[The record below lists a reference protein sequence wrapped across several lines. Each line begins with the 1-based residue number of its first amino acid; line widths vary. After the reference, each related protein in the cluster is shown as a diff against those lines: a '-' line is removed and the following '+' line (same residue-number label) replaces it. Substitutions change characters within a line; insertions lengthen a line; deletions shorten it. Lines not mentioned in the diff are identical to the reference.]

1 MLLKPSSLRKT
12 FLYFIQGPKFYG
24 GGSPPATPT
33 QTTQTVNQNS
43 IPAELLPYVKNML
56 NKAEPLT
63 QEAYKPYSTNAAD
76 YVAPFS
82 PLQLQAQT
90 GAANLQTPGQFAPAS
105 QMAGLSGLG
114 SMTAGQNYQNQA
126 TDPNAVGAYM
136 NPYLQ
141 QSLAPQ
147 LQLLNQQFGIQ
158 QAEQQGKAT
167 QAGAFGGS
175 REALQSGLIN
185 QNQGLAQQKMIS
197 EGYNQAFNQ
206 AQNAQQ
212 FGANLGLQGMGQGIQ
227 AAGQL
232 GALGTQQLGAQT
244 SVLGTQSQFGGQQQA
259 QQQQAINQAVLNYQN
274 AQQYPYMQLGFM
286 SDLLRGTPTGNVTQT
301 QYQAQPGMAS
311 QLGGL
316 AATGLGAYAA
326 MKADGGVI
334 EDKGYAKGGI
344 VGYKDK
350 GWVEE
355 SMMNKLEDLDKPHLQ
370 TIIQKNTSPVQ
381 TGLAKEVLATKLAKG
396 GIVAFANTGQVDD
409 EEKDKKKNKEVIGG
423 IKPLDTKYNK
433 MASMKEQ
440 ALPVQ
445 VAGIIPVQ
453 AATLGPMSTE
463 ESLKNMA
470 ANQAQGIKPPLQ
482 TSAMSATPT
491 VTTPFNI
498 DEAMVNMQGD
508 VEKARLEADKPLK
521 ELIAADRETREKEL
535 GPDTATAEYRKKI
548 MEERA
553 NAPDEIRRQMGMRL
567 MEFGAN
573 WASTPGAP
581 LVAGMRALKEGL
593 PGFMEDTKAN
603 KKAMKELDQSIYML
617 DHATRLENEGYID
630 RATAQKQR
638 AQDAFIKIAPQVI
651 DASVK
656 KEQLMQQ
663 GEANRAQAEHYKA
676 TEANQAAQ
684 LAQQASQF
692 AVTSTQPTTA
702 SMAADYMKN
711 ATLPKDQGGAGL
723 SNAEAYASMQRMQHP
738 STSDSYVEKSLLAN
752 VKTYESSAAKAAE
765 SYANMP
771 SEETKAA
778 LTVARAAADSA
789 KLDSL
794 NFRREKQGLP
804 PLDNLPENAP
814 PVPVPTAQNNGVKK
828 GWSVTPVNK

>member
-82 PLQLQAQT
+82 PLQLQAQQ

-244 SVLGTQSQFGGQQQA
+244 SVLGTQSQIGGQQQA

-334 EDKGYAKGGI
+334 
-344 VGYKDK
+344 
-350 GWVEE
+350 
-355 SMMNKLEDLDKPHLQ
+355 
-370 TIIQKNTSPVQ
+370 
-381 TGLAKEVLATKLAKG
+381 
-396 GIVAFANTGQVDD
+396 
-409 EEKDKKKNKEVIGG
+409 
-423 IKPLDTKYNK
+423 
-433 MASMKEQ
+433 
-440 ALPVQ
+440 
-445 VAGIIPVQ
+445 
-453 AATLGPMSTE
+453 
-463 ESLKNMA
+463 
-470 ANQAQGIKPPLQ
+470 
-482 TSAMSATPT
+482 
-491 VTTPFNI
+491 
-498 DEAMVNMQGD
+498 
-508 VEKARLEADKPLK
+508 
-521 ELIAADRETREKEL
+521 
-535 GPDTATAEYRKKI
+535 
-548 MEERA
+548 
-553 NAPDEIRRQMGMRL
+553 
-567 MEFGAN
+567 
-573 WASTPGAP
+573 
-581 LVAGMRALKEGL
+581 
-593 PGFMEDTKAN
+593 
-603 KKAMKELDQSIYML
+603 
-617 DHATRLENEGYID
+617 
-630 RATAQKQR
+630 
-638 AQDAFIKIAPQVI
+638 
-651 DASVK
+651 
-656 KEQLMQQ
+656 
-663 GEANRAQAEHYKA
+663 
-676 TEANQAAQ
+676 
-684 LAQQASQF
+684 
-692 AVTSTQPTTA
+692 
-702 SMAADYMKN
+702 
-711 ATLPKDQGGAGL
+711 
-723 SNAEAYASMQRMQHP
+723 
-738 STSDSYVEKSLLAN
+738 
-752 VKTYESSAAKAAE
+752 
-765 SYANMP
+765 
-771 SEETKAA
+771 
-778 LTVARAAADSA
+778 
-789 KLDSL
+789 
-794 NFRREKQGLP
+794 
-804 PLDNLPENAP
+804 
-814 PVPVPTAQNNGVKK
+814 
-828 GWSVTPVNK
+828 